1 MGDGQPDAKKRRISD
16 LRASLPFCSQSA
28 LAAICKEIDKG
39 GLPEK
44 HSRHAIWEETNNF
57 LEDSSMSMYG
67 PLFQTA
73 EATTVDNTKK
83 QVLYLNFLSLLAGA
97 FGKGG
102 AFTDFLLHLH
112 AKVPSS
118 FTKPWR
124 CVAYADEMHPGNM
137 LNSSSRKAWCIYIS
151 FLELNRFLTKSDCW
165 FCIAICRSA
174 EICNLAAGMSQMFR
188 LVLESIFAD
197 GLPETGVLLT
207 SSKGSLRL
215 HFTLSMILQD
225 GGAQKSVWSNRQD
238 TGSKPCFLC
247 KNLFQLKDADT
258 LEGGGGKVFSKFL
271 KYDQLQIA
279 TDEEVISSWQR
290 LASKFNN
297 MPKKEFER
305 WQQAVGMSYSPH
317 ALLSSEKLLTCNVLK
332 PVSLY
337 CFDYMH
343 GLCSHGVLNDIIFL
357 VLESIHNF
365 GYKVW
370 GNLAKWM
377 ELWSFPKAY
386 RNSKI
391 GKLFEDKNVANSR
404 KAGTFKCEDAS
415 DILAVYK
422 PLHFFLQVMYVANNV
437 MVEQCT
443 CFLSW
448 AQVLDYLV
456 SLPFLQSPSPAR
468 LLALVEA
475 ALAATVEAGFEDD
488 MKPKQHWTLHY
499 SDCFRRW
506 LQLPACWALE
516 RKHKTPRKFGGT
528 HCKLST
534 YEKGIMAA
542 TTMEHISILA
552 TNADLFNTDCH
563 LVDPRTPSKK
573 MENILKM
580 HQCFVPGMECAN
592 SCLLQNGATCYTDDA
607 VFLQKCYGGHND
619 FWRCGRAKHFFNA
632 AGMVLCLVDVFH
644 FNGTRAGTQASKWTS
659 SSDSLQLIEVKDIL
673 QPVIHTQGTSGQ
685 ITCLTPAP
693 LSCLK

>member
-1 MGDGQPDAKKRRISD
+1 MGDGQPDAKKRKISD

-97 FGKGG
+97 FRQGG

-174 EICNLAAGMSQMFR
+174 EICNLAVGMSQMFR

-258 LEGGGGKVFSKFL
+258 LEGGGGKVFSNFL

-290 LASKFNN
+290 LASKCNN

-343 GLCSHGVLNDIIFL
+343 GLCSHGVLNDIIFW
-357 VLESIHNF
+357 F
-365 GYKVW
+365 W
-370 GNLAKWM
+370 
-377 ELWSFPKAY
+377 KA
-386 RNSKI
+386 STT
-391 GKLFEDKNVANSR
+391 L
-404 KAGTFKCEDAS
+404 GT
-415 DILAVYK
+415 
-422 PLHFFLQVMYVANNV
+422 
-437 MVEQCT
+437 
-443 CFLSW
+443 
-448 AQVLDYLV
+448 
-456 SLPFLQSPSPAR
+456 
-468 LLALVEA
+468 
-475 ALAATVEAGFEDD
+475 
-488 MKPKQHWTLHY
+488 
-499 SDCFRRW
+499 
-506 LQLPACWALE
+506 
-516 RKHKTPRKFGGT
+516 KFGAISQSGWNCGPSQRPT
-528 HCKLST
+528 EIPRLENYLKTKMSPTAGKQEHSNAKMLLTFWQCISHC
-534 YEKGIMAA
+534 
-542 TTMEHISILA
+542 
-552 TNADLFNTDCH
+552 N
-563 LVDPRTPSKK
+563 
-573 MENILKM
+573 
-580 HQCFVPGMECAN
+580 
-592 SCLLQNGATCYTDDA
+592 
-607 VFLQKCYGGHND
+607 
-619 FWRCGRAKHFFNA
+619 FF
-632 AGMVLCLVDVFH
+632 C
-644 FNGTRAGTQASKWTS
+644 K
-659 SSDSLQLIEVKDIL
+659 
-673 QPVIHTQGTSGQ
+673 
-685 ITCLTPAP
+685 
-693 LSCLK
+693 